1 MKILIIDDSPD
12 FRALVRL
19 YLSQQL
25 DNPEI
30 KEYEVEKLGRP
41 PENFNWSEN
50 DVLLLDYK
58 LGEQEDGL
66 EWLKE
71 YGKQPGFPPTIILT
85 AEGDEYIAVKAV
97 KLGAADYINKK
108 DISPKRLAAMVEKAA
123 DVSPQKEIEKK
134 AVMQEAYRIVQRIH
148 KDRENVPG
156 GGVDIGYKFVR
167 LIGQGAMSKV
177 YLAERVT
184 DGLSLVL
191 KVLDLSKVRE
201 GSLIIR
207 FIKEAE
213 LISAINSPFVVKIHE
228 HNLMDDYAFI
238 AMEFF
243 SRGDLK
249 QRMELKI
256 TPQIAF
262 NYMTH
267 IAYGLNAIHK
277 AGIIHRDLKPAN
289 IMFRG
294 DDSLALADFGISK
307 KLDSDDGLTTVGQV
321 LGTPHYMSPEQG
333 EGKTVDTRSDLYSAG
348 VLLYELLTGEKLFAA
363 KTPVALIYQHIFA
376 DIPRLP
382 QAISQYQP
390 IIDRA
395 LAKQADD
402 RYQTA
407 MEFIQVLESAE
418 QGDY

>member
-1 MKILIIDDSPD
+1 
-12 FRALVRL
+12 
-19 YLSQQL
+19 
-25 DNPEI
+25 
-30 KEYEVEKLGRP
+30 
-41 PENFNWSEN
+41 
-50 DVLLLDYK
+50 
-58 LGEQEDGL
+58 
-66 EWLKE
+66 
-71 YGKQPGFPPTIILT
+71 
-85 AEGDEYIAVKAV
+85 
-97 KLGAADYINKK
+97 
-108 DISPKRLAAMVEKAA
+108 
-123 DVSPQKEIEKK
+123 
-134 AVMQEAYRIVQRIH
+134 
-148 KDRENVPG
+148 
-156 GGVDIGYKFVR
+156 
-167 LIGQGAMSKV
+167 
-177 YLAERVT
+177 
-184 DGLSLVL
+184 
-191 KVLDLSKVRE
+191 
-201 GSLIIR
+201 
-207 FIKEAE
+207 
-213 LISAINSPFVVKIHE
+213 
-228 HNLMDDYAFI
+228 MDDYAFI

-256 TPQIAF
+256 TAQIAF

-333 EGKTVDTRSDLYSAG
+333 EGKAVDTRSDLYSAG
-348 VLLYELLTGEKLFAA
+348 VLLYELLTGEKPFAA